1 MVSRSAPKAADAFAD
16 AVGHVVRVREAAVD
30 SRSEVVELGREADRS
45 TACKRDV
52 RRVAVLLATVALVEE
67 DCFGIGTH
75 SPAAHVHEEPKKLEV
90 RVV

>member
-1 MVSRSAPKAADAFAD
+1 M
-16 AVGHVVRVREAAVD
+16 
-30 SRSEVVELGREADRS
+30 GREADRS

-67 DCFGIGTH
+67 DCFGFGTL

-90 RVV
+90 RVDGFSAGYQVRS